1 MAQLDYDSGMDLRT
15 VMKGLRKVENVSRFA
30 RKSGVSRRTL
40 HRLLAGWDNP
50 TQITLQKI
58 TNQLRRDGL

>member
-1 MAQLDYDSGMDLRT
+1 
-15 VMKGLRKVENVSRFA
+15 MKGLRKVENVSRFA

-58 TNQLRRDGL
+58 TNQLRRGGL